1 MNIFAITLGF
11 APRRMIAEGMKNYY
25 ATASVK
31 PVQHILLDQHYPL
44 QREGEPALAE
54 IAEQYGLKLVDS
66 GFDRGLHK
74 GFNYAFENHFDGMT
88 DADCIVGFD
97 PDSVVATP
105 GWDAALRDA
114 LMADATLALCTLMN
128 PISRGELQARGYT
141 PKAAGALRYWV
152 THQACMGNV
161 SAARVSYLRRAG
173 GLHEPTNYYGH
184 LESAMFAKIR
194 EQGLSWAYLQDFH
207 EADRRGQATQ
217 HDPEYIAYKHAH
229 AHSQHFKGSFAEF
242 LAAGCPPP

>member
-25 ATASVK
+25 TTASVK

-44 QREGEPALAE
+44 QRDGEPALAE

-88 DADCIVGFD
+88 DADLIIGFD

-105 GWDAALRDA
+105 GWDVALRSA
-114 LMADATLALCTLMN
+114 LERDATLAMATLMN
-128 PISRGELQARGYT
+128 PISRGELQSRGFT
-141 PKAAGALRYWV
+141 ERVAGDLRYWI

-161 SAARVSYLRRAG
+161 SAARVSFLRRTG

-184 LESAMFAKIR
+184 LESTMFGKIR
-194 EQGLSWAYLQDFH
+194 EAGMSWAYLCDYH
-207 EADRRGQATQ
+207 EADRRGCTTA

-229 AHSQHFKGSFAEF
+229 AHGRYFHGSFAEF
-242 LAAGCPPP
+242 LAAGCPTR